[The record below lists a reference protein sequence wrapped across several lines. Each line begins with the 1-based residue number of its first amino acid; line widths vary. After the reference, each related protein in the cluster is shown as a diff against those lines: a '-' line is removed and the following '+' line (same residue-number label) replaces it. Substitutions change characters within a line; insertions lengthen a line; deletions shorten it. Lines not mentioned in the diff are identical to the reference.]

1 MRAVLSAL
9 LIIEAFG
16 AGLYVAGLVSALPGH
31 DPLVIVVILARGVV
45 GALQFTAGWVLVN
58 RRPPGVALA
67 RYAFLSSAI
76 LTTLAVGFNLAPT
89 SVYPWWR
96 WQVTAIYWVYAM
108 GALWI
113 LSKKPSP

>member
-1 MRAVLSAL
+1 VAYVAGYA
-9 LIIEAFG
+9 LIIEAFL
-16 AGLYVAGLVSALPGH
+16 AGLYVAGLISALPGH
-31 DPLVIVVILARGVV
+31 DALVVAVILARGVV

-67 RYAFLSSAI
+67 RWAFLSSAV

-96 WQVTAIYWVYAM
+96 WQVTAIYWGYAM

-113 LSKKPSP
+113 LSRKPSP